1 MIISV
6 TYFYFRDPY
15 IEDSLTEE
23 EYRKIFPSTHV
34 QLMKMC
40 DDMWRLERPFFWYIL
55 FKFFSDPFKTGPT
68 IEIVVT
74 PRERICIWAILAEK
88 VAAAAS

>member
-34 QLMKMC
+34 HLMKMC
-40 DDMWRLERPFFWYIL
+40 DDMYTG
-55 FKFFSDPFKTGPT
+55 KTLLVHF
-68 IEIVVT
+68 IQVFQ
-74 PRERICIWAILAEK
+74 
-88 VAAAAS
+88 